1 MALNIVIEILI
12 LWVVYTIYMG
22 IVVFKC
28 GPVGGLCFYP
38 KVMQKRVIE
47 LGLIS
52 EKEFK
57 ARTTF
62 ALVLLVAWM
71 LIIPMIMI
79 VFVNGA
85 RSYWDCCWQFYALF
99 LGAEFFDWLA
109 IDTLWVAVSDWWLI
123 PGTEDL
129 DYTWHDI
136 HVKQWKFV
144 KLIPASVP
152 LAAIAG
158 GLYWLVGKAIGG

>member
-22 IVVFKC
+22 IVVFKR

-47 LGLIS
+47 LGVIS

-71 LIIPMIMI
+71 LIIPMIQT
-79 VFVNGA
+79 
-85 RSYWDCCWQFYALF
+85 RFY
-99 LGAEFFDWLA
+99 
-109 IDTLWVAVSDWWLI
+109 
-123 PGTEDL
+123 
-129 DYTWHDI
+129 
-136 HVKQWKFV
+136 
-144 KLIPASVP
+144 
-152 LAAIAG
+152 
-158 GLYWLVGKAIGG
+158 